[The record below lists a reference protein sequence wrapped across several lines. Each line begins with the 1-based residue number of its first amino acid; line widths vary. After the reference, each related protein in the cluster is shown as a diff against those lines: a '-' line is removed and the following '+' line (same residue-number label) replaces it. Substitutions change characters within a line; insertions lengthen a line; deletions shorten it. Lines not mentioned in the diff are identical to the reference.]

1 MVKYMKEKGLTSS
14 TGSDSGGGGGG
25 SSSASSSSAN
35 DVVSSVEDKKKKVR
49 ELPSSV
55 DPADDDDVS
64 PKSSSS
70 GDSKTKAAKKKS
82 SSSSKKKSKGK
93 RSKSKSSTGKGRKK
107 SLVKSSTGA
116 VNKKSPLS
124 AKSKSSS
131 KGKFKMV
138 ANTEMALKP
147 LQVKG
152 VNYGEMTFDEKKV
165 QFMQTLLKA
174 NVSKLKS
181 LPATEPSEEGK
192 KAFSMYNLDEKK
204 PLETGKPH
212 SAKALYTCTHK
223 SFSPDIQ
230 VVAKVYDAATYDP
243 KSSLFLKVL
252 RHLGKLHPN
261 VIQTWDVINK
271 GDSVYVFQE
280 LAPYGNLADYVKK
293 KGPLGEK
300 ECQLVAC
307 QLRTG
312 MDFLGDMGISH
323 RDISPRHL
331 LLVHKDMRVK
341 LTGFR
346 SAVIYYNEKSDEI
359 NFQPCLPVKKKGK
372 EGAEDYHAPESY
384 GNSKKEQFDPVAADV
399 FSAGATLY
407 HLLTGKFPFDASKS
421 NPKVENEIQGN
432 VRALKKV
439 SDNGKSALGYM
450 LTTFSDKRFTVERLK
465 EHPWFHEK

>member
-1 MVKYMKEKGLTSS
+1 MQFNVNRVFKKMPYATPKMVKYMKEKGLTSS

-25 SSSASSSSAN
+25 SSASSSSAN
-35 DVVSSVEDKKKKVR
+35 DVVSSAEDKKKKVR

-230 VVAKVYDAATYDP
+230 VVAKVYDSATYDP

-261 VIQTWDVINK
+261 VIQVGLN
-271 GDSVYVFQE
+271 
-280 LAPYGNLADYVKK
+280 
-293 KGPLGEK
+293 
-300 ECQLVAC
+300 
-307 QLRTG
+307 
-312 MDFLGDMGISH
+312 
-323 RDISPRHL
+323 
-331 LLVHKDMRVK
+331 
-341 LTGFR
+341 R
-346 SAVIYYNEKSDEI
+346 S
-359 NFQPCLPVKKKGK
+359 L
-372 EGAEDYHAPESY
+372 
-384 GNSKKEQFDPVAADV
+384 QF
-399 FSAGATLY
+399 F
-407 HLLTGKFPFDASKS
+407 K
-421 NPKVENEIQGN
+421 
-432 VRALKKV
+432 
-439 SDNGKSALGYM
+439 
-450 LTTFSDKRFTVERLK
+450 
-465 EHPWFHEK
+465 